1 MLLLLTL
8 ITDDLVD
15 TDLAFEAFLGE
26 CQRVCV
32 VLLISR
38 MYSLTHHRQ
47 AGPDRCALAS
57 DKSTASSIGA
67 RVDKLLDDLYEYP
80 LPVDKANRPGV
91 LTSGIVK
98 GTENCHSATAYSP
111 LQLLYRLYLFLNV

>member
-1 MLLLLTL
+1 MHLLLTL
-8 ITDDLVD
+8 IIDDLVD
-15 TDLAFEAFLGE
+15 TDLAFEAFLRA

-32 VLLISR
+32 VLLMSC
-38 MYSLTHHRQ
+38 MYSLTHLHQ

-57 DKSTASSIGA
+57 NKSTASSIGA

-80 LPVDKANRPGV
+80 LPVVKANRPGM

-98 GTENCHSATAYSP
+98 GTESCHSVTAYSP
-111 LQLLYRLYLFLNV
+111 LRLLYRLYLFLNV